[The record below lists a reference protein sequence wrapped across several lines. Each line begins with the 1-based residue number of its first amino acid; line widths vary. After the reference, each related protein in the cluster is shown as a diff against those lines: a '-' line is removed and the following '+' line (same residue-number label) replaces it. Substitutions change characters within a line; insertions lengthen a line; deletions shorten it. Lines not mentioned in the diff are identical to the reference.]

1 MTETLLEVAAIGGEW
16 VLYGLILLSVL
27 SIAVTVDR
35 LIYFSRNTANMAELV
50 PALMSKLS
58 RGDIEGAEQILK
70 RDTSEEARM
79 TLRVLEWRDEGRDAL
94 RRILDALI
102 LERRPVL
109 EKGTVFLGTVGN
121 NAPFIGLFGTV
132 LGVVEAFEQLG
143 KSTSGQSGS
152 MDSVMSAIGEA
163 LIATA
168 VGILVAIPAVVA
180 FNMISRRA
188 QRVEENIERLS
199 NVVIA
204 SIERYG
210 RDADTKKDKEKR

>member
-1 MTETLLEVAAIGGEW
+1 MLTEKLLEVAAIGGEW
-16 VLYGLILLSVL
+16 VLYALILLSVI
-27 SIAVTVDR
+27 SVAITVDR
-35 LIYFSRNTANMAELV
+35 LIYFARNTARMDVLI
-50 PALMSKLS
+50 PALMGKLTK
-58 RGDIEGAEQILK
+58 GDVDGAMQVLEK
-70 RDTSEEARM
+70 DDSEEARM
-79 TLRVLEWRDEGRDAL
+79 TLRVLEWHEDGRDAL

-121 NAPFIGLFGTV
+121 NAPFVGLFGTV

-143 KSTSGQSGS
+143 KNTSAGAAGS
-152 MDSVMSAIGEA
+152 MDGVMSAIGEA

-168 VGILVAIPAVVA
+168 VGIMVAIPAVVA

-188 QRVEENIERLS
+188 QRVEENVERLC

-204 SIERYG
+204 SIERAQRG
-210 RDADTKKDKEKR
+210 AEKP